1 MDLRVY
7 SIQTCSISFGRY
19 NANIM
24 HFLLDE
30 LKQKN
35 VYLFILDDEVCV
47 QDWLF
52 LLIGSL
58 FSHSAVTYLV

>member
-1 MDLRVY
+1 MDSRVY
-7 SIQTCSISFGRY
+7 SRQTCSISFGRY

-35 VYLFILDDEVCV
+35 VYLLILDDEVCV

-52 LLIGSL
+52 
-58 FSHSAVTYLV
+58 